1 MSEKKYRLVTRS
13 DMDGLVCGTLLKYL
27 DIIDEITFVHPK
39 DMQDGLIE
47 ITNNDITTNLPYVD
61 GVYLAFDHHF
71 SETLRNEKRDN
82 HIINPDA
89 PSAAQVVYD
98 YYDGDEVFPGYFTS
112 MMRGLIKI
120 YKYDK
125 FDNEIFLYHIYSNS
139 LISELSNLNTNEIF
153 CFSNASFIEDS
164 VVLSIDFLKLQE
176 HFLNNNLLVKELMNS
191 LLKKTNQLQS
201 LVNRELVF
209 DATAKVAYMLVS
221 DLKMFN
227 KLKRQDVSFML
238 HIQPETLSRVLKKLS
253 RDNIIE
259 IENQQVIIKDEIALN
274 SIFKGVAI

>member
-1 MSEKKYRLVTRS
+1 MTLSQSIRSLDFFENLSDEQIDVLSNFSFISKYEKDSILFYETDFK
-13 DMDGLVCGTLLKYL
+13 
-27 DIIDEITFVHPK
+27 
-39 DMQDGLIE
+39 
-47 ITNNDITTNLPYVD
+47 TNLLFLV
-61 GVYLAFDHHF
+61 
-71 SETLRNEKRDN
+71 S
-82 HIINPDA
+82 
-89 PSAAQVVYD
+89 
-98 YYDGDEVFPGYFTS
+98 
-112 MMRGLIKI
+112 GLIKI

-221 DLKMFN
+221 DLNMFN

>member
-1 MSEKKYRLVTRS
+1 MTLTQSIRSLDFFENLSDNQIDILSNFSFISKYEKDSILFYET
-13 DMDGLVCGTLLKYL
+13 DLK
-27 DIIDEITFVHPK
+27 
-39 DMQDGLIE
+39 
-47 ITNNDITTNLPYVD
+47 TNLLFLV
-61 GVYLAFDHHF
+61 
-71 SETLRNEKRDN
+71 N
-82 HIINPDA
+82 
-89 PSAAQVVYD
+89 
-98 YYDGDEVFPGYFTS
+98 
-112 MMRGLIKI
+112 GLIKI

-139 LISELSNLNTNEIF
+139 LISELSNINTNEIF

-176 HFLNNNLLVKELMNS
+176 HFLNNNLLVKELMSS

-227 KLKRQDVSFML
+227 NLKRQDVSFML

>member
-1 MSEKKYRLVTRS
+1 MTLSQSIRSLDFFENLNDEQIDVLSNFSFISKYEKDSILFYET
-13 DMDGLVCGTLLKYL
+13 DLK
-27 DIIDEITFVHPK
+27 
-39 DMQDGLIE
+39 
-47 ITNNDITTNLPYVD
+47 TNLLFLV
-61 GVYLAFDHHF
+61 
-71 SETLRNEKRDN
+71 N
-82 HIINPDA
+82 
-89 PSAAQVVYD
+89 
-98 YYDGDEVFPGYFTS
+98 
-112 MMRGLIKI
+112 GLIKI

-221 DLKMFN
+221 DLNMFN

>member
-1 MSEKKYRLVTRS
+1 MTLSQSIRSLDFFENLSDEQIDVLSNFSFISKYEKDSILFYET
-13 DMDGLVCGTLLKYL
+13 DLK
-27 DIIDEITFVHPK
+27 
-39 DMQDGLIE
+39 
-47 ITNNDITTNLPYVD
+47 TNLLFLV
-61 GVYLAFDHHF
+61 
-71 SETLRNEKRDN
+71 S
-82 HIINPDA
+82 
-89 PSAAQVVYD
+89 
-98 YYDGDEVFPGYFTS
+98 
-112 MMRGLIKI
+112 GLIKI

-139 LISELSNLNTNEIF
+139 LISELSNINTNEIY

-227 KLKRQDVSFML
+227 NLKRQDVSFML

>member
-1 MSEKKYRLVTRS
+1 MTLTQSIRSLDFFENLSDNQIDILSNFSFISKYEKDSILFYET
-13 DMDGLVCGTLLKYL
+13 DLK
-27 DIIDEITFVHPK
+27 
-39 DMQDGLIE
+39 
-47 ITNNDITTNLPYVD
+47 TNLLFLV
-61 GVYLAFDHHF
+61 
-71 SETLRNEKRDN
+71 N
-82 HIINPDA
+82 
-89 PSAAQVVYD
+89 
-98 YYDGDEVFPGYFTS
+98 
-112 MMRGLIKI
+112 GLIKI

-139 LISELSNLNTNEIF
+139 LISELSNINTNEIY

-176 HFLNNNLLVKELMNS
+176 HFLNNNLLVKELMSS

-227 KLKRQDVSFML
+227 NLKRQDVSFML

>member
-1 MSEKKYRLVTRS
+1 MTLTQSIKSLDFFENLSDEQIDVLSNFSFISKYEKDSILFYET
-13 DMDGLVCGTLLKYL
+13 DLK
-27 DIIDEITFVHPK
+27 
-39 DMQDGLIE
+39 
-47 ITNNDITTNLPYVD
+47 TNLLFLV
-61 GVYLAFDHHF
+61 
-71 SETLRNEKRDN
+71 N
-82 HIINPDA
+82 
-89 PSAAQVVYD
+89 
-98 YYDGDEVFPGYFTS
+98 
-112 MMRGLIKI
+112 GLIKI

-139 LISELSNLNTNEIF
+139 LISELSNINTNEIY

-176 HFLNNNLLVKELMNS
+176 HFLNNNLLVKELMSS

-221 DLKMFN
+221 DLNMFN

-274 SIFKGVAI
+274 SIFKGVAV

>member
-1 MSEKKYRLVTRS
+1 MTLSQSIRSLDFFENLSDEQIDVLSNFSFISKYEKDSILFYET
-13 DMDGLVCGTLLKYL
+13 DLK
-27 DIIDEITFVHPK
+27 
-39 DMQDGLIE
+39 
-47 ITNNDITTNLPYVD
+47 TNLLFLV
-61 GVYLAFDHHF
+61 
-71 SETLRNEKRDN
+71 N
-82 HIINPDA
+82 
-89 PSAAQVVYD
+89 
-98 YYDGDEVFPGYFTS
+98 
-112 MMRGLIKI
+112 GLIKI

-139 LISELSNLNTNEIF
+139 LISELSNINTNEIY

-176 HFLNNNLLVKELMNS
+176 HFLNNNLLVKELMSS

-227 KLKRQDVSFML
+227 NLKRQDVSFML

-274 SIFKGVAI
+274 SIFKGVAV

>member
-1 MSEKKYRLVTRS
+1 MTLTQSIKSLDFFENLSDNQIDILSNFSFISKYEKDSILFYET
-13 DMDGLVCGTLLKYL
+13 DLK
-27 DIIDEITFVHPK
+27 
-39 DMQDGLIE
+39 
-47 ITNNDITTNLPYVD
+47 TNLLFLV
-61 GVYLAFDHHF
+61 
-71 SETLRNEKRDN
+71 N
-82 HIINPDA
+82 
-89 PSAAQVVYD
+89 
-98 YYDGDEVFPGYFTS
+98 
-112 MMRGLIKI
+112 GLIKI

-139 LISELSNLNTNEIF
+139 LISELSNINTNEIY

-176 HFLNNNLLVKELMNS
+176 HFLNNNLLVKELMSS

-274 SIFKGVAI
+274 SIFKGVAV

>member
-1 MSEKKYRLVTRS
+1 MTLSQSIRSLDFFENLNDEQIDVLSNFSFISKYEKDSILFYET
-13 DMDGLVCGTLLKYL
+13 DLK
-27 DIIDEITFVHPK
+27 
-39 DMQDGLIE
+39 
-47 ITNNDITTNLPYVD
+47 TNLLFLV
-61 GVYLAFDHHF
+61 
-71 SETLRNEKRDN
+71 S
-82 HIINPDA
+82 
-89 PSAAQVVYD
+89 
-98 YYDGDEVFPGYFTS
+98 
-112 MMRGLIKI
+112 GLIKI

-139 LISELSNLNTNEIF
+139 LISELSNLNTNEIY

-176 HFLNNNLLVKELMNS
+176 HFLNKNLLVKELMNS

-221 DLKMFN
+221 DLNMFN

>member
-1 MSEKKYRLVTRS
+1 MTLTQSIKSLDFFENLSDNQIDILSNFSFISKYEKDSILFYET
-13 DMDGLVCGTLLKYL
+13 DLK
-27 DIIDEITFVHPK
+27 
-39 DMQDGLIE
+39 
-47 ITNNDITTNLPYVD
+47 TNLLFLV
-61 GVYLAFDHHF
+61 
-71 SETLRNEKRDN
+71 S
-82 HIINPDA
+82 
-89 PSAAQVVYD
+89 
-98 YYDGDEVFPGYFTS
+98 
-112 MMRGLIKI
+112 GLIKI

-139 LISELSNLNTNEIF
+139 LISELSNINTNEIY

-176 HFLNNNLLVKELMNS
+176 HFLNNNLLVKELMSS

-227 KLKRQDVSFML
+227 NLKRQDVSFML

-274 SIFKGVAI
+274 SIFKGVAV

>member
-1 MSEKKYRLVTRS
+1 MTLSQSIRSLDFFENLNDEQIDVLSNFSFISKYEKDSILFYET
-13 DMDGLVCGTLLKYL
+13 DLK
-27 DIIDEITFVHPK
+27 
-39 DMQDGLIE
+39 
-47 ITNNDITTNLPYVD
+47 TNLLFLV
-61 GVYLAFDHHF
+61 
-71 SETLRNEKRDN
+71 S
-82 HIINPDA
+82 
-89 PSAAQVVYD
+89 
-98 YYDGDEVFPGYFTS
+98 
-112 MMRGLIKI
+112 GLIKI

-139 LISELSNLNTNEIF
+139 LISELSNINTNEIF

-176 HFLNNNLLVKELMNS
+176 HFLNNNLLVKELMSS

-227 KLKRQDVSFML
+227 SLKRQDVSFML

>member
-1 MSEKKYRLVTRS
+1 MTLTQSIKSLDFFENLSDNQIDILSNFSFISKYEKDSILFYET
-13 DMDGLVCGTLLKYL
+13 DLK
-27 DIIDEITFVHPK
+27 
-39 DMQDGLIE
+39 
-47 ITNNDITTNLPYVD
+47 TNLLFLV
-61 GVYLAFDHHF
+61 
-71 SETLRNEKRDN
+71 N
-82 HIINPDA
+82 
-89 PSAAQVVYD
+89 
-98 YYDGDEVFPGYFTS
+98 
-112 MMRGLIKI
+112 GLIKI

-139 LISELSNLNTNEIF
+139 LISELSNINTNEIY

-176 HFLNNNLLVKELMNS
+176 HFLNNNLLVKELMSS

-259 IENQQVIIKDEIALN
+259 IENQQVIIKEEIALN

>member
-1 MSEKKYRLVTRS
+1 MTLTQSIRSLDFFENLSDNQIDILSNFSFISKYEKDSILFYET
-13 DMDGLVCGTLLKYL
+13 DLK
-27 DIIDEITFVHPK
+27 
-39 DMQDGLIE
+39 
-47 ITNNDITTNLPYVD
+47 TNLLFLV
-61 GVYLAFDHHF
+61 
-71 SETLRNEKRDN
+71 S
-82 HIINPDA
+82 
-89 PSAAQVVYD
+89 
-98 YYDGDEVFPGYFTS
+98 
-112 MMRGLIKI
+112 GLIKI

-139 LISELSNLNTNEIF
+139 LISELSNIYTNEIY

-221 DLKMFN
+221 DLNMFN

>member
-1 MSEKKYRLVTRS
+1 MTLTQSIKSLDFFESLSDEQIDVLSNFSFISKYEKDSILFYET
-13 DMDGLVCGTLLKYL
+13 DLK
-27 DIIDEITFVHPK
+27 
-39 DMQDGLIE
+39 
-47 ITNNDITTNLPYVD
+47 TNLLFLV
-61 GVYLAFDHHF
+61 
-71 SETLRNEKRDN
+71 S
-82 HIINPDA
+82 
-89 PSAAQVVYD
+89 
-98 YYDGDEVFPGYFTS
+98 
-112 MMRGLIKI
+112 GLIKI

-139 LISELSNLNTNEIF
+139 LISELSNINTNEIY

-227 KLKRQDVSFML
+227 NLKRQDVSFML

-274 SIFKGVAI
+274 SIFKGVAV

>member
-1 MSEKKYRLVTRS
+1 MTLSQSIRSLDFFENLNDEQIDVLSNFSFISKYEKDSILFYET
-13 DMDGLVCGTLLKYL
+13 DLK
-27 DIIDEITFVHPK
+27 
-39 DMQDGLIE
+39 
-47 ITNNDITTNLPYVD
+47 TNLLFLV
-61 GVYLAFDHHF
+61 
-71 SETLRNEKRDN
+71 S
-82 HIINPDA
+82 
-89 PSAAQVVYD
+89 
-98 YYDGDEVFPGYFTS
+98 
-112 MMRGLIKI
+112 GLIKI

-221 DLKMFN
+221 DLNMFN

-259 IENQQVIIKDEIALN
+259 VENQQVIIKDEIALN

>member
-1 MSEKKYRLVTRS
+1 MTLSQSIRSLDFFENLSDEQIDVLSNFSFISKYEKDSILFYET
-13 DMDGLVCGTLLKYL
+13 DLK
-27 DIIDEITFVHPK
+27 
-39 DMQDGLIE
+39 
-47 ITNNDITTNLPYVD
+47 TNLLFLV
-61 GVYLAFDHHF
+61 
-71 SETLRNEKRDN
+71 S
-82 HIINPDA
+82 
-89 PSAAQVVYD
+89 
-98 YYDGDEVFPGYFTS
+98 
-112 MMRGLIKI
+112 GLIKI

-139 LISELSNLNTNEIF
+139 LISELSNLNTNEIY

-176 HFLNNNLLVKELMNS
+176 HFLNNNLLIKELMSS

-227 KLKRQDVSFML
+227 NLKRQDVSFML

-259 IENQQVIIKDEIALN
+259 VENQQVIIKDEIALN

>member
-1 MSEKKYRLVTRS
+1 MTLTQSIKSLDFFENLSDNQIDILSNFSFISKYEKDSILFYET
-13 DMDGLVCGTLLKYL
+13 DLK
-27 DIIDEITFVHPK
+27 
-39 DMQDGLIE
+39 
-47 ITNNDITTNLPYVD
+47 TNLLFLV
-61 GVYLAFDHHF
+61 
-71 SETLRNEKRDN
+71 N
-82 HIINPDA
+82 
-89 PSAAQVVYD
+89 
-98 YYDGDEVFPGYFTS
+98 
-112 MMRGLIKI
+112 GLIKI

-139 LISELSNLNTNEIF
+139 LISELSNINTNEIY

-176 HFLNNNLLVKELMNS
+176 HFFNNNILVKELMNS

-221 DLKMFN
+221 DLNMFN

-238 HIQPETLSRVLKKLS
+238 HIQPETLSRVLKK
-253 RDNIIE
+253 
-259 IENQQVIIKDEIALN
+259 IIK
-274 SIFKGVAI
+274 G

>member
-1 MSEKKYRLVTRS
+1 MTLTQSIKSLDFFENLSDNQIDILSNFSFISKYEKDSILFYET
-13 DMDGLVCGTLLKYL
+13 DLK
-27 DIIDEITFVHPK
+27 
-39 DMQDGLIE
+39 
-47 ITNNDITTNLPYVD
+47 TNLLFLV
-61 GVYLAFDHHF
+61 
-71 SETLRNEKRDN
+71 S
-82 HIINPDA
+82 
-89 PSAAQVVYD
+89 
-98 YYDGDEVFPGYFTS
+98 
-112 MMRGLIKI
+112 GLIKI

-139 LISELSNLNTNEIF
+139 LISELSNINTNEIY

-176 HFLNNNLLVKELMNS
+176 HFLNNNLLVKELMSS

-227 KLKRQDVSFML
+227 NLKRQDVSFML
-238 HIQPETLSRVLKKLS
+238 HIQPETLSKDIKKLS

>member
-1 MSEKKYRLVTRS
+1 MTLSQSIRSLDFFENLSDEQIDVLSNFSFISKYEKDSILFYET
-13 DMDGLVCGTLLKYL
+13 DLK
-27 DIIDEITFVHPK
+27 
-39 DMQDGLIE
+39 
-47 ITNNDITTNLPYVD
+47 TNLLFLV
-61 GVYLAFDHHF
+61 
-71 SETLRNEKRDN
+71 S
-82 HIINPDA
+82 
-89 PSAAQVVYD
+89 
-98 YYDGDEVFPGYFTS
+98 
-112 MMRGLIKI
+112 GLIKI

-176 HFLNNNLLVKELMNS
+176 HFFNNNILVKELMNS

-221 DLKMFN
+221 DLNMFN

>member
-1 MSEKKYRLVTRS
+1 MTLQESINSLDFFKNLNHNEIEQLMNFSYISKYDKDSILFYETDKRNHLLFLVS
-13 DMDGLVCGTLLKYL
+13 
-27 DIIDEITFVHPK
+27 
-39 DMQDGLIE
+39 
-47 ITNNDITTNLPYVD
+47 
-61 GVYLAFDHHF
+61 
-71 SETLRNEKRDN
+71 
-82 HIINPDA
+82 
-89 PSAAQVVYD
+89 
-98 YYDGDEVFPGYFTS
+98 
-112 MMRGLIKI
+112 GLIKI

-191 LLKKTNQLQS
+191 LLKKTNQLRS

-227 KLKRQDVSFML
+227 NLKRQDVSFML

-259 IENQQVIIKDEIALN
+259 IENQQ
-274 SIFKGVAI
+274 

>member
-1 MSEKKYRLVTRS
+1 MTLTQSIKSLDFFENLSDNQIDILSNFSFISKYEKDSILFYET
-13 DMDGLVCGTLLKYL
+13 DLK
-27 DIIDEITFVHPK
+27 
-39 DMQDGLIE
+39 
-47 ITNNDITTNLPYVD
+47 TNLLFLV
-61 GVYLAFDHHF
+61 
-71 SETLRNEKRDN
+71 N
-82 HIINPDA
+82 
-89 PSAAQVVYD
+89 
-98 YYDGDEVFPGYFTS
+98 
-112 MMRGLIKI
+112 GLIKI

-139 LISELSNLNTNEIF
+139 LISELSNINTNEIY

-176 HFLNNNLLVKELMNS
+176 HFLNNNLLVKELMSS

-227 KLKRQDVSFML
+227 NLKRQDVSFML

-259 IENQQVIIKDEIALN
+259 IENQQVIIKDEITLN
-274 SIFKGVAI
+274 SIFKGVAV

>member
-1 MSEKKYRLVTRS
+1 MTLSQSIRSLDFFENLSDEQIDILSNFSFISKYEKDSILFYET
-13 DMDGLVCGTLLKYL
+13 DLK
-27 DIIDEITFVHPK
+27 
-39 DMQDGLIE
+39 
-47 ITNNDITTNLPYVD
+47 TNLLFLV
-61 GVYLAFDHHF
+61 
-71 SETLRNEKRDN
+71 S
-82 HIINPDA
+82 
-89 PSAAQVVYD
+89 
-98 YYDGDEVFPGYFTS
+98 
-112 MMRGLIKI
+112 GLIKI

-164 VVLSIDFLKLQE
+164 IVLSIDFLKLQE
-176 HFLNNNLLVKELMNS
+176 HFLNNNILVKELMNS
-191 LLKKTNQLQS
+191 LLKKTHQLQC

-227 KLKRQDVSFML
+227 NLKRQDVSFML
-238 HIQPETLSRVLKKLS
+238 HIQPETLSRVLKKLL

-259 IENQQVIIKDEIALN
+259 IENQQVVIKDEIALN

>member
-1 MSEKKYRLVTRS
+1 MTLTQSIKSLDFFENLSDEQIDVLSNFSFISKYEKDSILFYET
-13 DMDGLVCGTLLKYL
+13 DLK
-27 DIIDEITFVHPK
+27 
-39 DMQDGLIE
+39 
-47 ITNNDITTNLPYVD
+47 TNLLFLV
-61 GVYLAFDHHF
+61 
-71 SETLRNEKRDN
+71 S
-82 HIINPDA
+82 
-89 PSAAQVVYD
+89 
-98 YYDGDEVFPGYFTS
+98 
-112 MMRGLIKI
+112 GLIKI

-139 LISELSNLNTNEIF
+139 LISELSNLNTNEIY

-221 DLKMFN
+221 DLNMFN